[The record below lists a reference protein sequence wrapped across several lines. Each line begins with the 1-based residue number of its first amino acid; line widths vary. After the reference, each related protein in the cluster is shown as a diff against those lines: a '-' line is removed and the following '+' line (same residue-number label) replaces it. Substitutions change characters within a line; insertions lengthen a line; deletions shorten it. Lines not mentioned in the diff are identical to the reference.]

1 MSQHYMTKGGPT
13 DIKLTL
19 IYEHSQLD
27 TKRESIRP
35 KLLLKQPRRVLD
47 EPMCTKGI
55 LIERSKAQPTR
66 SR

>member
-1 MSQHYMTKGGPT
+1 MTKSGPT

-19 IYEHSQLD
+19 IYEHFQLD

-55 LIERSKAQPTR
+55 LIERYKAQPTR